1 MSLGCFNRT
10 VRAGIDFLHCR
21 GSHPMVPLWAT
32 TRVGP
37 FLSLW
42 GWKKDVEVEDRE
54 RREEKLV
61 EVEVEEWEDKKN
73 VRVEDKEERQE
84 EQD

>member
-1 MSLGCFNRT
+1 MSLSCFNRT

-42 GWKKDVEVEDRE
+42 EWKKYVGVEDWE
-54 RREEKLV
+54 RKEEKLV
-61 EVEVEEWEDKKN
+61 EVEELEDKKN
-73 VRVEDKEERQE
+73 LRVEDKEERQE